1 MDDHLSKPFKRA
13 TLLAAIEKIVAVPMV
28 SETASSVSLPAN
40 VGLPI
45 LDRAAFDETL
55 LHGLQGPGILSEA
68 SELAEI
74 AHKLAG
80 GAGTFGF
87 LRVAAAAR
95 WFEAA
100 ADAGAPE
107 TEKLGDRLIAAINES
122 VALARQ
128 EMSAL
133 ATAMT

>member
-1 MDDHLSKPFKRA
+1 MLS
-13 TLLAAIEKIVAVPMV
+13 
-28 SETASSVSLPAN
+28 
-40 VGLPI
+40 
-45 LDRAAFDETL
+45 
-55 LHGLQGPGILSEA
+55 QA

-107 TEKLGDRLIAAINES
+107 TAELGDRLITAINES
-122 VALARQ
+122 VALAQQ
-128 EMSAL
+128 EMTAL
-133 ATAMT
+133 ASAMT